1 MNLRMTTPTG
11 GEVETVVG
19 VGMEVMLPWCPE
31 EEDDVN
37 SLAVAMQWRDSLQKG
52 WDTWRLSWKE

>member
-1 MNLRMTTPTG
+1 MTTPTG

-31 EEDDVN
+31 EEGDVN
-37 SLAVAMQWRDSLQKG
+37 SLAVAMQWRDFPQKG